1 MVTIVGGTYSEF
13 CFDPYWN
20 ELYGSGLR
28 GAAAI
33 SGLTDVTLYTY
44 ISKDQKRALEIIANA
59 FGIKLFT
66 SANTVTGSFIY
77 QQPLAQPIIEAD
89 KRSAVTSPLNVTADV
104 IMRYG
109 MLEGDAITTSEYAV
123 YDPQDP
129 ISPKRFAE
137 NGSTA
142 RHLAIIANSTE
153 AKKLTG
159 ATDIEQAGRVL
170 LGEKDTEVVIVK
182 QGPLGAAVLTKENKE
197 HVCAYETE
205 RVWPIGSGDVFSAVF
220 AYFWGAKKLQ
230 PLEAARIASLA
241 TALYCGSKTLPVPH
255 DIDTRP
261 ELPRV
266 KVNPSR
272 LQTASVYLAG
282 PFFNMGARWLVEQA
296 REALRQQPVAVFSPF
311 HDVGLGLAETVVPA
325 DIEALERCA
334 AVLALLDHFDP
345 GTVFEVGW
353 ARKRNVPVV
362 VFVQN
367 EREEN
372 LKMLTGTGCEVVDDF
387 ASAVY
392 RVTWRAIA

>member
-1 MVTIVGGTYSEF
+1 MVTVVGGTYSEF

-33 SGLTDVTLYTY
+33 SSLTDVTLHTY
-44 ISKDQKRALEIIANA
+44 ISESQKRALEIAANTFRIKLVVSANA
-59 FGIKLFT
+59 
-66 SANTVTGSFIY
+66 ATGSFIY
-77 QQPLAQPIIEAD
+77 QHPLAQPFIEAD
-89 KRSAVTSPLNVTADV
+89 KRSVVAAPLRVTADV
-104 IMRYG
+104 VMRYG
-109 MLEGDAITTSEYAV
+109 MLEGDAITNSEYAV

-129 ISPKRFAE
+129 IRPRHFAE

-142 RHLAIIANSTE
+142 QHLAIIANSTE

-159 ATDIEQAGRVL
+159 ASDIEQAARVL
-170 LGEKDTEVVIVK
+170 LSENTEVVVVK
-182 QGPLGAAVLTKENKE
+182 QGPLGAVVLTNEKRE
-197 HVCAYETE
+197 HVYAYETE
-205 RVWPIGSGDVFSAVF
+205 RVWPIGSGDVFGAVF
-220 AYFWGAKKLQ
+220 AYFWGAKRFQ
-230 PLEAARIASLA
+230 PLESARIASLA
-241 TALYCGSKTLPVPH
+241 TAFYCESRTLPVPH

-261 ELPRV
+261 ELPLV
-266 KVNPSR
+266 KANPSG

-311 HDVGLGLAETVVPA
+311 HDVGLGLAESVVPA
-325 DIEALERCA
+325 DIEALDRCS

-345 GTVFEVGW
+345 GTVFEIGW
-353 ARKRNVPVV
+353 AKKRGVPVV
-362 VFVQN
+362 AFVQN

-372 LKMLTGTGCEVVDDF
+372 LKMLTGTGCEIVDDF

-392 RVTWRAIA
+392 RATWRAIA